1 LKQACHVS
9 QAGKAGGDTAT
20 VLVVDDHELM
30 RRMLVELLEG
40 AGYAVIEAASG
51 ADALKLSAEIEDRID
66 VLVTDISMPA
76 MDGREL
82 ADQMRRERP
91 SIRVLFTSGYPQGT
105 HGTSVLGEA
114 ESYLVKPFTI
124 DGLEAAVRE
133 LLDRPIGRGA
143 TIGRLDDD
151 RQ

>member
-1 LKQACHVS
+1 
-9 QAGKAGGDTAT
+9 
-20 VLVVDDHELM
+20 
-30 RRMLVELLEG
+30 MLVELLEG

-51 ADALKLSAEIEDRID
+51 ADALKLSAEIEDPID